1 MRGKKGKTK
10 TCWKPSQA
18 PHLLFASTF
27 QRTGP
32 RWGVLHPHGPGVLPW
47 LCAGRDDAA
56 ATSQVPQLDQHGG
69 GGSTSLWCHRY
80 ALSWPGLPTQF
91 SGSPF
96 KIKLG

>member
-47 LCAGRDDAA
+47 LCAGLDDGA
-56 ATSQVPQLDQHGG
+56 ATSRVPRLDQHVVVAA
-69 GGSTSLWCHRY
+69 LRY
-80 ALSWPGLPTQF
+80 GVIVMLSHGLVCRCSSQGLPLKQN
-91 SGSPF
+91 
-96 KIKLG
+96 